1 MGKERSSKGHKG
13 EVMKEGLAC
22 QNYYFIKGPKLTG
35 PRGVTVWGHAPPGNF
50 CSTLL
55 YSIYSP
61 LGDYTYAELDAIRA
75 KKAQERAKRFG
86 VDEQY
91 LPQHPQ
97 PQMTFDPNLG
107 FSNGGIMETR
117 IGAVGGKARD
127 HIPPEASAH
136 MY

>member
-1 MGKERSSKGHKG
+1 MY
-13 EVMKEGLAC
+13 EVIIC
-22 QNYYFIKGPKLTG
+22 VF
-35 PRGVTVWGHAPPGNF
+35 
-50 CSTLL
+50 LL
-55 YSIYSP
+55 ISP
-61 LGDYTYAELDAIRA
+61 GDYTYAELDAIRA

-91 LPQHPQ
+91 PQHHQQQQQRQYHQQQQTATRRQGPGTAAAV
-97 PQMTFDPNLG
+97 PPLPPPMTFDPNLG
-107 FSNGGIMETR
+107 FSNGGIMETK